1 MTVLLA
7 LLVGY
12 LAGRLTWLLL
22 RPTFRQPVFVRRNY
36 RDAPVVTAAG
46 LAVTAAVLLVEAG
59 RTLAEAAGVGDERA
73 GPGPVRAATVV
84 AVLGLCLLGLADDLA
99 AAGVSRGFRGHL
111 AALARGR
118 LTTGGLKL
126 LGGAAVCVL
135 ATGTLRP
142 TSLGRLLLDGALVA
156 LAANLGNLLDR
167 APGRTTKVGGAAFVV
182 LALAVGADTALT
194 AAAVVVGASLAL
206 LLDDLRERIML
217 GDAGANVV
225 GGALGLGVVATTAP
239 DVRAWVLVALVVLNL
254 ASEVVSFS
262 RVIDRIPPLRA
273 LDRAGCTPQRRRAR

>member
-1 MTVLLA
+1 MILVLA

-12 LAGRLTWLLL
+12 LAGRLAWLLL
-22 RPTFRQPVFVRRNY
+22 RPTFRLAVFARRNY
-36 RDAPVVTAAG
+36 RDAPVATATG
-46 LAVTAAVLLVEAG
+46 LVVAAAVLLVEAG
-59 RTLAEAAGVGDERA
+59 RTLAEAAGVGDDRA

-99 AAGVSRGFRGHL
+99 GAGESRGFRGHL
-111 AALARGR
+111 AALVRGR

-126 LGGAAVCVL
+126 TGGAAVCVL
-135 ATGTLRP
+135 AAGALGP
-142 TSLGRLLLDGALVA
+142 ASLGWLLVDAAVVA

-167 APGRTTKVGGAAFVV
+167 APGRTTKVGGAAF
-182 LALAVGADTALT
+182 LGLAVAVGGDPALS

-206 LLDDLRERIML
+206 LLEDLRERIML

-225 GGALGLGVVATTAP
+225 GGALGLGLVATTAP
-239 DVRAWVLVALVVLNL
+239 GVRAWVLAGLVVLNL
-254 ASEVVSFS
+254 ASEAVSFS

-273 LDRAGCTPQRRRAR
+273 LDRAGSTPARRQWR